1 MYYVH
6 FYAIINKLISS
17 TSFVLQQKVFFPWK
31 TEVLSYPY
39 FLVTL
44 SKDET
49 PITAAAI
56 AASTTPPA
64 TTDNNAFF
72 KEGVMAAVSVI
83 ASLIAKEGAT
93 KLAVLR
99 ETAALIF
106 STFFATFE
114 MLATGVEETY
124 S

>member
-1 MYYVH
+1 MH
-6 FYAIINKLISS
+6 SYAIINKLISS

-64 TTDNNAFF
+64 TTDNNVFF
-72 KEGVMAAVSVI
+72 KEGVMAAVSLI

-106 STFFATFE
+106 STLFATLDI
-114 MLATGVEETY
+114 LATGVADTY
-124 S
+124 T